1 MKSLSCF
8 NKPVTNSDNKQS
20 GIVFL
25 EYVIM
30 AFIIT
35 VAVICAVWWFY
46 WHLQQLVWEIKSKLN
61 SLSALT
67 CPLEINPL
75 TEAPATPGTQPPVTT

>member
-8 NKPVTNSDNKQS
+8 NKPVTNADNKQS

-46 WHLQQLVWEIKSKLN
+46 WHLQQLVWEIKDRLN
-61 SLSALT
+61 NLPRNCAML
-67 CPLEINPL
+67 PPYGA
-75 TEAPATPGTQPPVTT
+75 APEDQPTSG

>member
-8 NKPVTNSDNKQS
+8 NKPVTNADNKQS

-61 SLSALT
+61 ALSTLE
-67 CPLEINPL
+67 CPLAPPGEIQP
-75 TEAPATPGTQPPVTT
+75 TPTT

>member
-1 MKSLSCF
+1 MKSLSLF
-8 NKPVTNSDNKQS
+8 NKPVTSVDNKQS
-20 GIVFL
+20 GVVFL

-46 WHLQQLVWEIKSKLN
+46 WHLQQLVWEIKDRLN
-61 SLSALT
+61 NLPRDCEML
-67 CPLEINPL
+67 P
-75 TEAPATPGTQPPVTT
+75 PGPVQPSTG